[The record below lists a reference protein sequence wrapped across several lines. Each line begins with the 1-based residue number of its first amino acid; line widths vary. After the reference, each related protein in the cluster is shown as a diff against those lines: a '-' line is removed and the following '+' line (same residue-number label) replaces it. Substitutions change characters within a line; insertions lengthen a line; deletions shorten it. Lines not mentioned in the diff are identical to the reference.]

1 MPDTAVPMLLDQF
14 DARQI
19 LHVTFGSV
27 LTVQDSSGRRR
38 FYDRMMEVLHTH
50 PEAYATN
57 LTSHFLRH
65 LRPFAAYSTEAKQSV
80 FVKAFENAVQR
91 NKLP

>member
-27 LTVQDSSGRRR
+27 LTAQDSSGQRR
-38 FYDRMMEVLHTH
+38 FYSRIMEVLNTH
-50 PEAYATN
+50 PEVYAAN
-57 LTSHFLRH
+57 LKSHFLRH
-65 LRPFAAYSTEAKQSV
+65 LRPFVAYSKQAKG
-80 FVKAFENAVQR
+80 
-91 NKLP
+91 